1 MKYLVTGFSLRM
13 VTPGDI
19 VISEPIDSTQIPEDV
34 VSHVGF
40 QEKVSILQK
49 ELKRNIALNKSPVY
63 LNGGDE
69 VYLAQFSGE
78 RIPAGAESLPNHS
91 QLRFLRIRIISQ
103 EDFKKLLQIRMLNPN
118 MIWDYLYPN
127 QPMKPVV
134 NYAANSCEA
143 MYMED

>member
-1 MKYLVTGFSLRM
+1 MKYLVTGFSLWM
-13 VTPGDI
+13 VSPGDI
-19 VISEPIDSTQIPEDV
+19 VIYEPIDSTQIPEDV

-49 ELKRNIALNKSPVY
+49 ELKRKVALNKSPVY

-78 RIPAGAESLPNHS
+78 RIPAGAESLPHHS

-103 EDFKKLLQIRMLNPN
+103 EDFKKFLQIYMLNPN
-118 MIWDYLYPN
+118 IIWDYLYPN
-127 QPMKPVV
+127 QPMEPVAK
-134 NYAANSCEA
+134 YAANSCEA
-143 MYMED
+143 MYMGD